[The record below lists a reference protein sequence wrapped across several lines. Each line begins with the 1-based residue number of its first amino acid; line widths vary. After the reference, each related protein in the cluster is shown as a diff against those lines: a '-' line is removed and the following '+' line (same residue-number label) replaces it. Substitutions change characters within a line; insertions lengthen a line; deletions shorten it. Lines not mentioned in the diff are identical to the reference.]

1 MNKVMKFQEMS
12 NIRIEVKPH
21 HLFRYPS
28 EWDPRQ
34 NGKTKG
40 GYLEGKIQLPQDAGN
55 LRVVISTHPETP
67 HQFKEA
73 NIEESPNS
81 VGIHPTLIHVV
92 RKGKGNRRFNDKE
105 PVPNIQHWQQEF
117 VIVNKTVLI
126 RNKTSEM
133 DEPRYDRI
141 ERIEAEDEMF
151 EIQDDFILPIGKEFG
166 ELNMIILI
174 PKTEKRASHDDVCL
188 SKLLKSRIKDPAALK
203 FLTDTY
209 TGKNSLN
216 LKKVKLRVDVFSLES
231 NTFLGSSISGP
242 VFDTASKAHGAMD
255 LHDATPLRSC
265 AMGGRKIVMIAE
277 FGLAKDVEPRFQLYD
292 QEGRRLKEEEDAV
305 LVQPNTQ
312 QGRSVSIMKET
323 IVFIT
328 PPQPHAE
335 IILENNWR
343 VKLVARRSSDGLVS
357 KTKFDFDLVP
367 HDYYSTCIFCEI
379 DPDKQALGSATI
391 PPMRDVARP
400 GLRKRQMSGTEV
412 REFSDK
418 PQNGVEETN
427 QPAAKKQNTDTTTGS
442 QTSQTNSAIFT
453 INSPNTVIHSIS
465 RLPVSTPPPLTISRL
480 PVSTP
485 PPLTTRP
492 ILNSLRLPTS
502 MAYLNFPLNTKNGHL
517 VPTLA
522 SLPRI
527 APKPVEKLVMTSTTQ
542 QTIKTEV
549 DEDHGVGAG
558 VGAGGDVAGGGGGVP
573 VYDLNKSQTVRVFPV
588 DIGGEAQDSSL
599 LFPHTDGSKDVVD
612 EQ

>member
-1 MNKVMKFQEMS
+1 MGFQ
-12 NIRIEVKPH
+12 
-21 HLFRYPS
+21 
-28 EWDPRQ
+28 
-34 NGKTKG
+34 
-40 GYLEGKIQLPQDAGN
+40 
-55 LRVVISTHPETP
+55 
-67 HQFKEA
+67 
-73 NIEESPNS
+73 
-81 VGIHPTLIHVV
+81 
-92 RKGKGNRRFNDKE
+92 
-105 PVPNIQHWQQEF
+105 
-117 VIVNKTVLI
+117 
-126 RNKTSEM
+126 
-133 DEPRYDRI
+133 
-141 ERIEAEDEMF
+141 
-151 EIQDDFILPIGKEFG
+151 IQDDFILPIGKEFG

-231 NTFLGSSISGP
+231 NTFL
-242 VFDTASKAHGAMD
+242 
-255 LHDATPLRSC
+255 RSC

-312 QGRSVSIMKET
+312 QGRTVSIMKET

-335 IILENNWR
+335 TILENNWR

-367 HDYYSTCIFCEI
+367 HDYCSTCIFCEI

-391 PPMRDVARP
+391 APMRDVARP

-412 REFSDK
+412 RDFSER
-418 PQNGVEETN
+418 PQNGMEKTD
-427 QPAAKKQNTDTTTGS
+427 QPVAKKQNTNAPTES
-442 QTSQTNSAIFT
+442 QSSQRNSTLYT
-453 INSPNTVIHSIS
+453 ISHPNTVIHSIS
-465 RLPVSTPPPLTISRL
+465 RLPITTPA
-480 PVSTP
+480 
-485 PPLTTRP
+485 LTTTRT
-492 ILNSLRLPTS
+492 ILNSLKLPTT
-502 MAYLNFPLNTKNGHL
+502 MAYLNLPLSTKNGHL

-527 APKPVEKLVMTSTTQ
+527 APKPVETTTQ
-542 QTIKTEV
+542 DTIKTEA
-549 DEDHGVGAG
+549 DDDHGNGDG
-558 VGAGGDVAGGGGGVP
+558 DGGGGDGGGGGVP
-573 VYDLNKSQTVRVFPV
+573 MYDLNQSQTVRVFPV
-588 DIGGEAQDSSL
+588 NIGGESQDSSL
-599 LFPHTDGSKDVVD
+599 LFPHTDGSQDMVD
-612 EQ
+612 N

>member
-1 MNKVMKFQEMS
+1 MLTKFFSYREYKV
-12 NIRIEVKPH
+12 I
-21 HLFRYPS
+21 L
-28 EWDPRQ
+28 
-34 NGKTKG
+34 
-40 GYLEGKIQLPQDAGN
+40 N
-55 LRVVISTHPETP
+55 LKHFIFSFNSLYVVVTR
-67 HQFKEA
+67 
-73 NIEESPNS
+73 
-81 VGIHPTLIHVV
+81 LIHLRCFVSYQHV
-92 RKGKGNRRFNDKE
+92 LVNDHE
-105 PVPNIQHWQQEF
+105 FLSPVPNIQHWRQEF
-117 VIVNKTVLI
+117 VIIDKNVLI

-133 DEPRYDRI
+133 DEPRYNNI
-141 ERIEAEDEMF
+141 ERIEAEDDMF
-151 EIQDDFILPIGKEFG
+151 QIQDDFILPIGKEFG

-292 QEGRRLKEEEDAV
+292 QEGRRLKEDEDAV

-312 QGRSVSIMKET
+312 QGRTVSIMKET

-335 IILENNWR
+335 TILENNWR

-367 HDYYSTCIFCEI
+367 HDYYSTCIFYEI

-391 PPMRDVARP
+391 APMRDVARP

-412 REFSDK
+412 RDFSEK
-418 PQNGVEETN
+418 PQNGVEKID
-427 QPAAKKQNTDTTTGS
+427 QPVAKKQNTNAPTES
-442 QTSQTNSAIFT
+442 QPSQRNSTMST
-453 INSPNTVIHSIS
+453 ISPPNTVIHSIS
-465 RLPVSTPPPLTISRL
+465 RLPITTPALTTTRL
-480 PVSTP
+480 PITTP
-485 PPLTTRP
+485 ALTTTRT
-492 ILNSLRLPTS
+492 ILNSLKLPTT
-502 MAYLNFPLNTKNGHL
+502 MAYLNLPLSTKNGHL

-527 APKPVEKLVMTSTTQ
+527 APKPVETTTTQ
-542 QTIKTEV
+542 QTIKTEA
-549 DEDHGVGAG
+549 DDDHGDDDGD
-558 VGAGGDVAGGGGGVP
+558 GGDGGGGGGDVP
-573 VYDLNKSQTVRVFPV
+573 MYDLNQSHTVRVFPV
-588 DIGGEAQDSSL
+588 NIGGESRDSSL
-599 LFPHTDGSKDVVD
+599 LFPHTDGSQDMVD
-612 EQ
+612 KQ